1 MSRFSTGSYP
11 AALSLVAVAA
21 LALTACSG
29 AGSTTGSSSGGGKTL
44 VVDTSFNLKTADPGR
59 EFEPTGQIVD
69 KALYETL
76 LTFEGN
82 DVTKPIP
89 GLASSYEQSADGRTL
104 TLHLRAGAKF
114 SDGSAVTADDVVF
127 SLNRVIA
134 LKGNP
139 SFLLDGVTVTKTDA
153 STVTLVSAKS
163 NPALPFILPN
173 PALGIVNAKTV
184 QAHGGSATASD
195 AAEKYLNSA
204 SAGSGPYTLSSFNT
218 NTQVVLTK
226 NPKYNGA
233 AKPTYDK
240 IVIRNVQAPT
250 QKLNV
255 QRGDSQ
261 VALDLTS
268 DQVKGLGGGLKVS
281 SGASSD
287 VIFLL
292 LNQDTKV
299 SSVTANAK
307 FVEAVRKGID
317 YKGLLTLGGA
327 GSVQPAGVIP
337 SNFLGALP
345 ASQAAGR
352 DLAGAKAALKA
363 SGIAKP
369 SVTLG
374 YPSDLTVD
382 GLSLQT
388 LAERI
393 QAQLKEVGI
402 DVTLAPAPTT
412 TELDNYRNG
421 KEQAGLWY
429 WGPDYP
435 DPSDYLV
442 FLPGN
447 LVGLRAGWKAGADNE
462 LTALGE
468 KAATT
473 IGDDTRKTQYEEIQT
488 RLNAGGPFI
497 PLMQPSRNTVSA
509 ASVTGIAYNPVWT
522 IDVAALG
529 SK

>member
-1 MSRFSTGSYP
+1 MSRSRTGSYP
-11 AALSLVAVAA
+11 AALPLIAVAA
-21 LALTACSG
+21 LALSACSG
-29 AGSTTGSSSGGGKTL
+29 GGSTAGSSGGGRTL

-69 KALYETL
+69 KVLYETL
-76 LTFEGN
+76 LTFKGS
-82 DVTKPIP
+82 DVTRPVA

-104 TLHLRAGAKF
+104 TLHLRKGAKF
-114 SDGSAVTADDVVF
+114 SDGSAVTADDVVY
-127 SLNRVIA
+127 SLNRVID

-139 SFLLDGVTVTKTDA
+139 SFLLDGVTVSKTDA
-153 STVTLVSAKS
+153 STVTLTSKKA

-173 PALGIVNAKTV
+173 PALGILNAKTV
-184 QAHGGSATASD
+184 KAHGGS
-195 AAEKYLNSA
+195 EKYLNTT
-204 SAGSGPYTLSSFNT
+204 SAGSGPYTLTSFNT

-226 NPKYNGA
+226 NPKYTGSQ
-233 AKPTYDK
+233 KPAYDK

-261 VALDLTS
+261 IALDLTS
-268 DQVKGLGGGLKVS
+268 DQVTGLTGGLKVS

-292 LNQDTKV
+292 LNRSSKV
-299 SSVTANAK
+299 SSTTANAK
-307 FVEAVRKGID
+307 FAEAVRKGID
-317 YKGLLTLGGA
+317 YDSLLSLAGA
-327 GSVQPAGVIP
+327 GSVQPAGIIP
-337 SNFLGALP
+337 STFLGALP
-345 ASQAAGR
+345 SSEKTSR

-363 SGIAKP
+363 GGTKKP

-388 LAERI
+388 LAERV
-393 QAQLKEVGI
+393 QSQLKEVGI
-402 DVTLAPAPTT
+402 TVTLAPAPTT

-435 DPSDYLV
+435 DPSDYLA

-447 LVGLRAGWKAGADNE
+447 LVGLRAGWKAGADDT

-473 IGDDTRKTQYEEIQT
+473 TGDDARKALYEQIQT
-488 RLNAGGPFI
+488 RMNDGGPFI
-497 PLMQPSRNTVSA
+497 PLMQPSRNTVA
-509 ASVTGIAYNPVWT
+509 AATVTGVAYNPVWT

-529 SK
+529 AK